1 MQFYISESQT
11 AQEPHP
17 MALHYFVPPNLLIIS
32 EFTLLEDINPSSLEN
47 LLHIISGVSEMALNG
62 GIVGIG
68 KNRIAHAGR
77 WGVVGEQPTNWAY
90 RQVLE
95 TDESDGVY
103 LSPQLMISLS
113 QGKTL
118 PKHNPEK
125 SDVFALGIMLV

>member
-1 MQFYISESQT
+1 
-11 AQEPHP
+11 
-17 MALHYFVPPNLLIIS
+17 
-32 EFTLLEDINPSSLEN
+32 
-47 LLHIISGVSEMALNG
+47 MALNG

-68 KNRIAHAGR
+68 YNRIAYAGR
-77 WGVVGEQPTNWAY
+77 WGIVGEQPVNWAY

-95 TDESDGVY
+95 NDDPEGVF

-125 SDVFALGIMLV
+125 SDVFALGIMLVEMVFQ